1 MCLTLYEKRAKR
13 YVFQDWLKE
22 FNAQNGTDIK
32 GLVLPVAH
40 PRLNPIEMCWGNAK
54 NHVAR
59 SCHNF
64 TMDGVIGLFKE
75 HIAAQGREN
84 FWKKSYVKM
93 VEEMNLYI
101 RADEKILETGGNDD
115 SDDGED
121 PDDHSE

>member
-1 MCLTLYEKRAKR
+1 
-13 YVFQDWLKE
+13 
-22 FNAQNGTDIK
+22 
-32 GLVLPVAH
+32 
-40 PRLNPIEMCWGNAK
+40 
-54 NHVAR
+54 
-59 SCHNF
+59 
-64 TMDGVIGLFKE
+64 MDGVIGLFKE
-75 HIAAQGREN
+75 QIAAQGREN